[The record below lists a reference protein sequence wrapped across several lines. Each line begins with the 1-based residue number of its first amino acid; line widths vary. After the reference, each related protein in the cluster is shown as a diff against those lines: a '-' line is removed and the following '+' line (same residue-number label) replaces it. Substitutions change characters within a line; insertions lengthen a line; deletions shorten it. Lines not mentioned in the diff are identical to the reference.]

1 MSVIE
6 ERIHSLGIILPDT
19 SFPPNEHA
27 NALYQAHVQ
36 PYYRVGDILFLA
48 GQVPMR
54 GKEELYKGR
63 YGLNLTADDGYK
75 AARQCAIN
83 ALADMKY
90 ALGDLDRVEHIIR
103 LECFINATP
112 EFTEHP
118 KVGNGAS
125 DLLIEVFGERGRHT
139 RASVGVTGMAS
150 GHSIETL
157 LTVHVR

>member
-1 MSVIE
+1 
-6 ERIHSLGIILPDT
+6 
-19 SFPPNEHA
+19 
-27 NALYQAHVQ
+27 
-36 PYYRVGDILFLA
+36 
-48 GQVPMR
+48 
-54 GKEELYKGR
+54 
-63 YGLNLTADDGYK
+63 
-75 AARQCAIN
+75 
-83 ALADMKY
+83 MKY

-125 DLLIEVFGERGRHT
+125 DLLIEVFFERGRHA
-139 RASVGVTGMAS
+139 RASVGVTGTAS